1 MLSSGI
7 YKITSPN
14 NKIYIGRSVNI
25 KRRFSDYKRLGCKAQ
40 TLLYMSFL
48 KHGVESHCFEVIEYC
63 EISKL
68 NERESYFIK
77 LLSSTKRGVGLNCTS
92 GGDTCVFTKRTR
104 TKMSK
109 SATGRISVMKGKRFS
124 DEVRLKMSLA
134 KKGKPA
140 HNKGKKKTPEQ
151 AIQCRLNRLGK
162 PHSEETKR
170 KMSERRQGMN
180 AKKVIDTKTQIVYNS
195 IKDAAFSIGL
205 KTNTLGEMLRGA
217 NKNKTNFK
225 YFNTDL

>member
-1 MLSSGI
+1 MLLSGI
-7 YKITSPN
+7 YKITSPK

-25 KRRFSDYKRLGCKAQ
+25 KRRFSDYKRLGCKSQ

-48 KHGVESHCFEVIEYC
+48 KHGVANHIFEVVEYC
-63 EISKL
+63 EIAKL
-68 NERESYFIK
+68 NERESHFIK
-77 LLSSTKRGVGLNCTS
+77 LFLSTKRGIGLNCTS
-92 GGDTCVFTKRTR
+92 GGDTCVFTKMTKR
-104 TKMSK
+104 KMSK
-109 SATGRISVMKGKRFS
+109 SAIGRMSPKRGLKLS
-124 DEVRLKMSLA
+124 NDIKLKMSLA
-134 KKGKPA
+134 KKGRPA

-170 KMSERRQGMN
+170 KMSEIRQGMN